1 MTLQPKVG
9 QLFCRVNKGGPPEH
23 VRVELGEE
31 ELRVSRHDM
40 VYEDVLATKVR
51 GRGGGGERERERERG
66 GQWIMQVH
74 MHTHAQDIVDRRRVL
89 LQRSE
94 DGLGIAILVGW
105 SASDHVQ
112 MIAAQVPQS
121 LPPTIHDEKA

>member
-40 VYEDVLATKVR
+40 VYEDILATKVR
-51 GRGGGGERERERERG
+51 GRGGGERERERG
-66 GQWIMQVH
+66 RGGGAVNYAS
-74 MHTHAQDIVDRRRVL
+74 THAHTCTGYRGPQ
-89 LQRSE
+89 E
-94 DGLGIAILVGW
+94 
-105 SASDHVQ
+105 SAAPEVRGRTGHCHTGR
-112 MIAAQVPQS
+112 
-121 LPPTIHDEKA
+121 LEC